1 MGRAMSRAVKFIV
14 ASLLLVLVGCT
25 VRPPTSIHQPMTAKP
40 AEKQTLVPSDGAIF
54 HAGVNE
60 RPLFEDKRARNVG
73 DLLTINI
80 VEKTSGNRKGGSGS
94 SFSSSTNANIPAVNT
109 NIPDVLM
116 RGSIARLFKQ
126 LFSLSGS
133 ATGSTSNK
141 AADASSGSASEDLTG
156 TITVTVIE
164 VYPNGNLL
172 VSGEKQVALN
182 QSDEFI
188 RFSGVVN
195 PTTITGT
202 NTVPSTQVA
211 DAHIEYKNAGA
222 LNEVLNDM
230 QTMGFLGRFFKSVMP
245 F

>member
-1 MGRAMSRAVKFIV
+1 MLFRLFIV
-14 ASLLLVLVGCT
+14 GLLLGLAGCAIK
-25 VRPPTSIHQPMTAKP
+25 PPTNIHQPMTAKP
-40 AEKQTLVPSDGAIF
+40 VDKQVVVPSDGAIF

-73 DLLTINI
+73 DVLIISIT
-80 VEKTSGNRKGGSGS
+80 ETTAANRKGASGS
-94 SFSSSTNANIPAVNT
+94 SYSNSINANIPTMTT
-109 NIPDVLM
+109 NIPNVVM
-116 RGSIARLFKQ
+116 GGATAKLFNQ
-126 LFSLSGS
+126 LFSLTGS
-133 ATGSTSNK
+133 AVGTTSNK
-141 AADASSGSASEDLTG
+141 AADSSTGSASEDLTG

-164 VYPNGNLL
+164 VLANGNLL

-195 PTTITGT
+195 PTTINGA

-222 LNEVLNDM
+222 MNEVINDA
-230 QTMGFLGRFFKSVMP
+230 QSLGFLGRFFKSVLP